1 MIRHLETTLCEPAK
15 LSPGGVNEKC
25 EWRVDDVLADGD
37 GALHAVAGH
46 APARARARTVR
57 IRRTRATFAEAW
69 LRRKQPRQGLLLTI
83 LPSISRATALKS

>member
-1 MIRHLETTLCEPAK
+1 MEQSKVVDSIDK
-15 LSPGGVNEKC
+15 PGRVDEEGKR
-25 EWRVDDVLADGD
+25 RVDDVAADRD

-57 IRRTRATFAEAW
+57 IRGTRATFAKAW